1 MTKTAADIME
11 KNVITAKK
19 DTTIFDLVDMFV
31 EHNITAIP
39 VVDDDNAVVGIVTDA
54 DLLYKEVKPHVPQYV
69 NLLGANIYYGNLK
82 KYEQGFK
89 KLFACTAEQLMTQ
102 KVVMAGP
109 DASMEDLASVM
120 VAEHLKAIPIVKDK
134 KLLGMVERKCILK
147 QLYTEYGEDDPKQQ
161 TT

>member
-54 DLLYKEVKPHVPQYV
+54 DLL
-69 NLLGANIYYGNLK
+69 
-82 KYEQGFK
+82 
-89 KLFACTAEQLMTQ
+89 
-102 KVVMAGP
+102 
-109 DASMEDLASVM
+109 
-120 VAEHLKAIPIVKDK
+120 
-134 KLLGMVERKCILK
+134 
-147 QLYTEYGEDDPKQQ
+147 
-161 TT
+161 

>member
-1 MTKTAADIME
+1 ME

-31 EHNITAIP
+31 EHNISAIP
-39 VVDDDNAVVGIVTDA
+39 VVDDDNTVIGIVTDA

-82 KYEQGFK
+82 EYEQGFK
-89 KLFACTAEQLMTQ
+89 KLFACTAGQLMTK
-102 KVVMAGP
+102 KVV
-109 DASMEDLASVM
+109 
-120 VAEHLKAIPIVKDK
+120 EHLKSIPIVKDK
-134 KLLGMVERKCILK
+134 KLLGLVERKCILK
-147 QLYTEYGEDDPKQQ
+147 QLYTEYGEDDPEPQ

>member
-31 EHNITAIP
+31 KHNITAIP
-39 VVDDDNAVVGIVTDA
+39 VVDDDNAVIGIVTDA

-82 KYEQGFK
+82 KYGWIQKTLCLYSRTAHDPESRHGRTGCIHGRPGQRHGRRTPESHPYRQGQEAPGHGRTK
-89 KLFACTAEQLMTQ
+89 
-102 KVVMAGP
+102 
-109 DASMEDLASVM
+109 
-120 VAEHLKAIPIVKDK
+120 EHP
-134 KLLGMVERKCILK
+134 
-147 QLYTEYGEDDPKQQ
+147 Q
-161 TT
+161 TTL